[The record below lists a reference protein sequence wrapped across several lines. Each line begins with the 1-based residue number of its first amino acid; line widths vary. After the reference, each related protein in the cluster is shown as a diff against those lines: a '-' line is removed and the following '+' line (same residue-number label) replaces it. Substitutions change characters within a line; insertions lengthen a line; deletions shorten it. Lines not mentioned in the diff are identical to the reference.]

1 MCHAIIPLA
10 PDLPSTIP
18 RDSQIFHFFPFLTF
32 LCMGALLGVMQFPWS
47 QLFDWAHMHPG
58 RLVNEFDFVWA
69 VVCFFVCFYL
79 SSALL
84 ESSLPRRRVEGRSFP
99 NISSLL
105 FMAIESRGEAR
116 NMRLAFSS
124 CCSG

>member
-1 MCHAIIPLA
+1 MPSFPWLRISPL
-10 PDLPSTIP
+10 S
-18 RDSQIFHFFPFLTF
+18 FLETLESSISFLIF

-69 VVCFFVCFYL
+69 VVCFFFCFYL

-116 NMRLAFSS
+116 NMRLEFLFPLVAAVR
-124 CCSG
+124 

>member
-1 MCHAIIPLA
+1 MPSFDRLRISPLT
-10 PDLPSTIP
+10 LP
-18 RDSQIFHFFPFLTF
+18 RGSQIFHIFPFLIF

-69 VVCFFVCFYL
+69 VVCFFVCFHL

-84 ESSLPRRRVEGRSFP
+84 ESALPRRRVERRYFFLIYHPFFP
-99 NISSLL
+99 WQ
-105 FMAIESRGEAR
+105 SRAVEK
-116 NMRLAFSS
+116 LET
-124 CCSG
+124 